1 MIITDAFA
9 ELWLQ
14 WNTGTSNPSLGKFL
28 GLYAMF
34 AVVGFVFQLGTLG
47 QVLLKMGPQSAKV
60 LHQVLVKATVRAPM
74 SFFEAV
80 DSSVLLNRFSQDMTL
95 VDFALPISAFMVF
108 SQLAS
113 CIMSIALI
121 SVGSSY
127 MAASIPVCVFALY
140 WIQRFYLRTSRQLRL
155 LDLET
160 KTPLYQ
166 HFTETLEGVAT
177 IRAFGWQKPFD
188 KKAFEKLNDSQRPLF
203 ILACIQR
210 WLSLVLGLLIAG
222 MAVLLIALALCI
234 PQASSGGALGV
245 ALNSILAF
253 NMSLTMLISAWTNAE
268 TSLGSVARTESFEKH
283 TPIETE
289 PSTPLTPDTNWPS
302 GAVTVENLG
311 FTYTD
316 GTTALKNISFTIPAG
331 QKFAIIGRT
340 GSGKSTLLSTFLR
353 LIDPSHGQIK
363 IDGQNLSHI
372 SRHTV
377 RDHLICL
384 PQDALIFPGTFLF
397 NLDPESRCPRSNPL
411 LIPFALQSVGL
422 NALIESRGGLSA
434 ELKPD
439 SLSHGE
445 QQLLALS
452 RAILR
457 KRVHGGQCIL
467 VLDEATSNLDSAA
480 EAVVQKVVREEF
492 AGNTVITV
500 AHRLDT
506 IKDADMVLMLDK
518 GEVVKLGTPA
528 EVWPL
533 MGDAGG
539 QVRASDEAI
548 DIIEEKR

>member
-1 MIITDAFA
+1 
-9 ELWLQ
+9 
-14 WNTGTSNPSLGKFL
+14 
-28 GLYAMF
+28 
-34 AVVGFVFQLGTLG
+34 
-47 QVLLKMGPQSAKV
+47 
-60 LHQVLVKATVRAPM
+60 
-74 SFFEAV
+74 
-80 DSSVLLNRFSQDMTL
+80 
-95 VDFALPISAFMVF
+95 
-108 SQLAS
+108 
-113 CIMSIALI
+113 MSIALI
-121 SVGSSY
+121 SIGSSY
-127 MAASIPVCVFALY
+127 MAASIPVAVFALY

-188 KKAFEKLNDSQRPLF
+188 EKAFDKLNDSQRPLF

-253 NMSLTMLISAWTNAE
+253 NISLTMLISAWTNAE

-283 TPIETE
+283 TPVEEE
-289 PSTPLTPDTNWPS
+289 PSTLLEPGSDWPS
-302 GAVTVENLG
+302 GAVDVEDLG
-311 FTYTD
+311 FTYAD
-316 GTTALKNISFTIPAG
+316 GTIALKKVSFSISAG
-331 QKFAIIGRT
+331 QKFAVVGRT
-340 GSGKSTLLSTFLR
+340 GSGKSTLLSSFLR
-353 LIDPSHGQIK
+353 LIDPSEGRIVV
-363 IDGQNLSHI
+363 DGYDLNHVN
-372 SRHTV
+372 RNTV
-377 RDHLICL
+377 RDRLICL
-384 PQDALIFPGTFLF
+384 PQDALVFPGTFKF
-397 NLDPESRCPRSNPL
+397 NLDPEDRCPKAEEMMTA
-411 LIPFALQSVGL
+411 ALKSVGL
-422 NALIESRGGLSA
+422 WTLVEARGGVDT
-434 ELKPD
+434 ELKPE

-457 KRVHGGQCIL
+457 RRVHGGKCIL

-492 AGNTVITV
+492 AENTVITV

-506 IKDADMVLMLDK
+506 IKDADRVLMLDK
-518 GEVVKLGTPA
+518 GEVVKVGAPL

-533 MGDAGG
+533 MGVVDNGG
-539 QVRASDEAI
+539 KVRVDEEAV
-548 DIIEEKR
+548 DVIEER

>member
-1 MIITDAFA
+1 
-9 ELWLQ
+9 
-14 WNTGTSNPSLGKFL
+14 
-28 GLYAMF
+28 
-34 AVVGFVFQLGTLG
+34 
-47 QVLLKMGPQSAKV
+47 
-60 LHQVLVKATVRAPM
+60 
-74 SFFEAV
+74 
-80 DSSVLLNRFSQDMTL
+80 
-95 VDFALPISAFMVF
+95 
-108 SQLAS
+108 
-113 CIMSIALI
+113 MSIALI
-121 SVGSSY
+121 SIGSSY
-127 MAASIPVCVFALY
+127 MAASIPVAVFALY

-188 KKAFEKLNDSQRPLF
+188 EKAFDKLNDSQRPLF

-253 NMSLTMLISAWTNAE
+253 NISLTMLISAWTNAE

-283 TPIETE
+283 TPVEEE
-289 PSTPLTPDTNWPS
+289 PSTLLEPGSDWPS
-302 GAVTVENLG
+302 GAVDVEGLG
-311 FTYTD
+311 FTYAD
-316 GTTALKNISFTIPAG
+316 GTIALKEVSFSISAG
-331 QKFAIIGRT
+331 QKFAVVGRT
-340 GSGKSTLLSTFLR
+340 GSGKSTLLSSFLR
-353 LIDPSHGQIK
+353 LIDPSEGRIVV
-363 IDGQNLSHI
+363 DGYDLNHVN
-372 SRHTV
+372 RNTV
-377 RDHLICL
+377 RDRLICL
-384 PQDALIFPGTFLF
+384 PQDALVFPGTFKF
-397 NLDPESRCPRSNPL
+397 NLDPEDRCPKAEEMMTA
-411 LIPFALQSVGL
+411 ALKSVGL
-422 NALIESRGGLSA
+422 WTLVEARGGVDT
-434 ELKPD
+434 ELKPE

-457 KRVHGGQCIL
+457 RRVHGGKCIL

-492 AGNTVITV
+492 AENTVITV

-506 IKDADMVLMLDK
+506 IKDADRVLMLDK
-518 GEVVKLGTPA
+518 GEVVKVGAPL

-533 MGDAGG
+533 MGVVDNGG
-539 QVRASDEAI
+539 KVRVDEEAV
-548 DIIEEKR
+548 DVIEER